1 MTRCL
6 HRVETENKKMSD
18 LIAALPDKPQLATLP
33 AADVALAAT
42 TDVEAVSAW
51 LIARGGRS
59 RNTFDAYR
67 REAARLL
74 LWLDERGLSL
84 REMKV
89 EHAHEFYQHLGN
101 PPKHWLRP
109 RKPKRGE
116 RLRPTQVLVGRL
128 NPKSISYARTVLGQ
142 MAAYLQEAGYLPR
155 NVFRLSIRPA
165 VVNKSVSARN
175 LDLESWEWL
184 KDWIMR
190 MPRTSVREIAHAV
203 RARWLFSLLYHTG
216 TRREEVATGRM
227 GDFVRRDGD
236 WQLRVVGKG
245 NEERYV
251 TVNSTLLQ
259 ELVIYRTALGLENKY
274 PVPGESLPLVASINR
289 RRLQD
294 PMTPRAIGMIVSEV
308 GGQAANDCGDEH
320 IRARID
326 AMSTHWM
333 RHTNATHRLMAGA
346 GLETTQDELGHK
358 DPKTTRIY
366 AQAVDEKRR
375 DDAEKLA
382 RLGNNDE

>member
-1 MTRCL
+1 MP
-6 HRVETENKKMSD
+6 D
-18 LIAALPDKPQLATLP
+18 LIAALPAKPQLATLP

-142 MAAYLQEAGYLPR
+142 MATYLHEAGYLSR
-155 NVFRLSIRPA
+155 NVFRLSLRPA
-165 VVNKSVSARN
+165 VVETNTASRN
-175 LDLESWEWL
+175 LDLESWDWL
-184 KDWIMR
+184 WQWVVE
-190 MPRTSVREIAHAV
+190 MPRITMVEAAHAI
-203 RARWLFSLLYHTG
+203 RARWLFALLYHTG
-216 TRREEVATGRM
+216 VRREEVASARM
-227 GDFVRRDGD
+227 GDFVRKDGN
-236 WQLRVVGKG
+236 WELRVVGKG
-245 NEERYV
+245 AKERFV
-251 TVNSTLLQ
+251 TVNSALLQ
-259 ELVIYRTALGLENKY
+259 ELVIYRTALELENKY
-274 PVPGESLPLVASINR
+274 PVPGEALPLVASINR
-289 RRLQD
+289 SRQHD
-294 PMTPRAIGMIVSEV
+294 PLTPRSIGMIVEEV
-308 GGQAANDCGDEH
+308 SNRAASDCTDEH
-320 IRARID
+320 IRARIE

-358 DPKTTRIY
+358 NPATTRIY
-366 AQAVDEKRR
+366 AKVVDEKRR

>member
-1 MTRCL
+1 M
-6 HRVETENKKMSD
+6 VK
-18 LIAALPDKPQLATLP
+18 LIPTLPDKAQLATLP
-33 AADVALAAT
+33 AADIALAAT
-42 TDVEAVSAW
+42 TDVEAASAW

-74 LWLDERGLSL
+74 LWLDEHGLSL

-89 EHAHEFYQHLGN
+89 EHAHDFYQHLGD

-109 RKPKRGE
+109 RKTKRGE
-116 RLRPTQVLVGRL
+116 RLRPTQVLVGHL
-128 NPKSISYARTVLGQ
+128 DPKSISYARTVLGQ
-142 MAAYLQEAGYLPR
+142 MVAYLQEAGYLAR

-184 KDWIMR
+184 REWITQ
-190 MPRTSVREIAHAV
+190 MPRTSIREIAHAV
-203 RARWLFSLLYHTG
+203 RARWLFALLYQTG
-216 TRREEVATGRM
+216 IRREEVATGRM

-245 NEERYV
+245 SEERYV

-259 ELVIYRTALGLENKY
+259 ELVIYRKALGLEHIY
-274 PVPGESLPLVASINR
+274 PVPGERLPVVASINR
-289 RRLQD
+289 SRLQET
-294 PMTPRAIGMIVSEV
+294 MTPRAIGMIVSEIS
-308 GGQAANDCGDEH
+308 GHAAAECGDAH

-358 DPKTTRIY
+358 KLDTTRIY
-366 AQAVDEKRR
+366 AKAVDEKRR

>member
-1 MTRCL
+1 MTPL
-6 HRVETENKKMSD
+6 PLPTALPNAVVSANAEPVAD
-18 LIAALPDKPQLATLP
+18 AIAATS
-33 AADVALAAT
+33 
-42 TDVEAVSAW
+42 DVEAVSAW
-51 LIARGGRS
+51 LVARGGRS

-67 REAARLL
+67 REATRLL
-74 LWLDERGLSL
+74 LWLDERGMCL
-84 REMKV
+84 RELMV
-89 EHAHEFYQHLGN
+89 EHVHQFYSHLGN

-116 RLRPTQVLVGRL
+116 RLEPTQVLISGL
-128 NPKSISYARTVLGQ
+128 APKSISYSRTVLSQ
-142 MAAYLQEAGYLPR
+142 MAAYLHEAGYLPR

-165 VVNKSVSARN
+165 VIHKSVSARN

-184 KDWIMR
+184 WSWIIR
-190 MPRTSVREIAHAV
+190 MPCDSRRNAAHAIRV
-203 RARWLFSLLYHTG
+203 RWLFALLYHTG
-216 TRREEVATGRM
+216 IRREEVAMGRM

-236 WQLRVVGKG
+236 WGLRVVGKG
-245 NEERYV
+245 HEERVV
-251 TVNSTLLQ
+251 TVNSALLA
-259 ELVIYRTALGLENKY
+259 ELVTYRTALGLTYAY
-274 PVPGESLPLVASINR
+274 PTPTEHLPLVVSVNGR
-289 RRLQD
+289 RRQES
-294 PMTPRAIGMIVSEV
+294 MTPRTIGMIVAEVSER
-308 GGQAANDCGDEH
+308 AAADCSDNH
-320 IRARID
+320 IRSRIE

-382 RLGNNDE
+382 RLGNNDEGESNHFKRSIQP